1 MELVDKAENSSP
13 EAAAEALKTFFR
25 ETTAI
30 ELHVSQE
37 AFTHGCP
44 MHRPPRV
51 FPLRRRPPQAYFP
64 SGVDPLRRISPQASN
79 PSCISPQASKYR
91 AICNAQKK
99 EQESYV
105 EKQAQLQDLIKQVT
119 IAIKDSVQCCHIFL
133 TMLLNIRPV
142 FLH

>member
-1 MELVDKAENSSP
+1 MGAPCIDPLV
-13 EAAAEALKTFFR
+13 
-25 ETTAI
+25 
-30 ELHVSQE
+30 
-37 AFTHGCP
+37 
-44 MHRPPRV
+44 
-51 FPLRRRPPQAYFP
+51 YFP
-64 SGVDPLRRISPQASN
+64 SGVDPLRRISHQAST

-119 IAIKDSVQCCHIFL
+119 IAIKDYSVQCCYIFP